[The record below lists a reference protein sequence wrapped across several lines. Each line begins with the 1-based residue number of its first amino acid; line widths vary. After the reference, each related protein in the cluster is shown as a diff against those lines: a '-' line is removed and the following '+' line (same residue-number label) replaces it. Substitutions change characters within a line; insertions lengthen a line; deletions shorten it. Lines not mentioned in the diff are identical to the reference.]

1 MDEVKALARGCP
13 AASEYRC
20 YGELTHEETARMMAV
35 DDCTLRRWWERAHP
49 VLVQRLLQLLNAGI
63 AEEQR
68 P

>member
-1 MDEVKALARGCP
+1 
-13 AASEYRC
+13 
-20 YGELTHEETARMMAV
+20 MMAV
-35 DDCTLRRWWERAHP
+35 DDCTLRRWWERAPP